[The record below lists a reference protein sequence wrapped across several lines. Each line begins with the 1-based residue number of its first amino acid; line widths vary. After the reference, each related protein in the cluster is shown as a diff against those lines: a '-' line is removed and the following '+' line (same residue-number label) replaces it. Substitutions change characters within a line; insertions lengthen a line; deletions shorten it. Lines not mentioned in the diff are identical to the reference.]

1 MAGAAHPTMAGL
13 VEAETA
19 GLGPARKHSKFDV
32 DTPGE
37 AAEAGCKAGRKGK
50 IFGERMELRDIASF
64 EIVAQGKSAATAA
77 MLLGALRGHFVFEKV
92 DDVHA
97 EEVVAAM
104 SRVDLE
110 EEELLFHR
118 RDASEHFYVVESG
131 SLVAIDAQSEERC
144 VFGAGGHRFTFSS

>member
-1 MAGAAHPTMAGL
+1 M
-13 VEAETA
+13 A

-110 EEELLFHR
+110 EEELFYIQSRGLSPATARSLLVAGFGLDIASKLPGKDLRDHTEKAV
-118 RDASEHFYVVESG
+118 RDALDQDDVVM
-131 SLVAIDAQSEERC
+131 VA
-144 VFGAGGHRFTFSS
+144 